1 MIEKLKGFLDLK
13 ALLMV
18 GSLFVAII
26 TTYNT
31 VGEHTTILQKHE
43 YSLSQNSFDI
53 VEQDKELTKLGYRVG
68 SIENRQTVT
77 DQKFEE
83 LNKSIIKLNET
94 LVRLSTILEG
104 NRMNNSK

>member
-1 MIEKLKGFLDLK
+1 MLEKLKAFLDLK
-13 ALLMV
+13 AILMV

-26 TTYNT
+26 TSYNT
-31 VGEHTTILQKHE
+31 IGTHTEQISTIQSDVVRNFNHTI
-43 YSLSQNSFDI
+43 Q
-53 VEQDKELTKLGYRVG
+53 QDKDLSRLDYRVG
-68 SIENRQTVT
+68 SIETRQSVT

>member
-1 MIEKLKGFLDLK
+1 MG
-13 ALLMV
+13 V
-18 GSLFVAII
+18 
-26 TTYNT
+26 
-31 VGEHTTILQKHE
+31 HTTILQKHE
-43 YSLSQNSFDI
+43 ISLSQNILDI

-68 SIENRQTVT
+68 SIENRQTAT

>member
-1 MIEKLKGFLDLK
+1 
-13 ALLMV
+13 MV